1 MTGRWSCVV
10 LVLGL
15 AACRTPHKNVSVYSL
30 DDDESSAARQ
40 LRAGSD
46 VGETVTGRM
55 NLPNYAD
62 TETTTNSASAT
73 APSALKEPALSGE
86 TPGTNPPPAPAI
98 LRPNPGGVPTEAER
112 QLGAAKNSP
121 VRFGL
126 PPGSESVRMGGA
138 EFSASPHGGLS
149 GGSPPLVATNR
160 FQQRLEIGAALPI
173 TPVAPAAP
181 LHLQPGGGQP
191 RSAGSTQ
198 SAARIDLS
206 ADRSPP
212 STLPA
217 SQSIHLSL
225 PAWEYS
231 APRQTAALADLST
244 GRSVVGTAR
253 SVSPSVNLPV
263 GDRRISGVALGAE
276 RPVAIPEVGR
286 GVTGVVE
293 IVAQPVDLAPLLAVA
308 HDADWRER
316 QADRQRAAD
325 TARQAER
332 AGLEKSLQ
340 QFLQPVTK

>member
-46 VGETVTGRM
+46 VGETVTGQM

-62 TETTTNSASAT
+62 TETTTNSANAA
-73 APSALKEPALSGE
+73 APSAPKDPALSGE
-86 TPGTNPPPAPAI
+86 MPGASPTPAPAI
-98 LRPNPGGVPTEAER
+98 LRPNPGGVPTETER
-112 QLGAAKNSP
+112 QLGAATNSP

-138 EFSASPHGGLS
+138 EFSASPHGGLP

-173 TPVAPAAP
+173 NPVASVAP
-181 LHLQPGGGQP
+181 LHLQPGEGQP
-191 RSAGSTQ
+191 RPAGSTQ
-198 SAARIDLS
+198 SAAGIDLS
-206 ADRSPP
+206 ADRRPP
-212 STLPA
+212 SSLPA

-225 PAWEYS
+225 PAWANS
-231 APRQTAALADLST
+231 APRQTATLADLST
-244 GRSVVGTAR
+244 GRSVAGAAR

-263 GDRRISGVALGAE
+263 GDRWISAGGLGAE

-286 GVTGVVE
+286 GATGVVAT
-293 IVAQPVDLAPLLAVA
+293 VAQPVDLAPLLAVA

-316 QADRQRAAD
+316 QVDRQRAAD